1 MNTLALRDLIQRVQR
16 QENTTGDLARQ
27 LEARLLRLHPSIQL
41 GVHDHRGVLTH
52 FVERYVEQVP
62 AMLEAVARVADD
74 AGLEAQVKP
83 LLALASA
90 FFIEPGAAVDRNN
103 LGALLDAA
111 YLAHRLVEEIND
123 RYIAHLGRPLTP
135 LDTTV
140 ANLIAHQL
148 IGERYANELDRAVAG
163 AVAGQLGAEV
173 FERGSVRAYRLQL
186 ELREDVT
193 DWPELARQLGV
204 TLALDLAEIA
214 ESLPCQDAPADDTA
228 PATTGSSAYR
238 AH

>member
-1 MNTLALRDLIQRVQR
+1 MNTLALRDLIQRAQR
-16 QENTTGDLARQ
+16 QETTTGDLARQ

-41 GVHDHRGVLTH
+41 GVHDHRGVLTR

-62 AMLEAVARVADD
+62 AMLEAVARVAED

-83 LLALASA
+83 LLATANT
-90 FFIEPGAAVDRNN
+90 FFVGPGAPVERKN

-123 RYIAHLGRPLTP
+123 RYITHLGRPLTP

-148 IGERYANELDRAVAG
+148 IGERYANDLDRAVAG

-173 FERGSVRAYRLQL
+173 FERGSVRAYRLHV
-186 ELREDVT
+186 ELQEDGA

-214 ESLPCQDAPADDTA
+214 ENLPRPDDAA
-228 PATTGSSAYR
+228 PATAGSSAYR